1 MLRMLS
7 CVTTAIMTLCCTQL
21 YCQSP
26 RRRTM
31 GLRPTTQLLDRFP
44 FCIVHLFQNSVFTF
58 RTIFICI

>member
-7 CVTTAIMTLCCTQL
+7 CVTTAITTLSCTPL
-21 YCQSP
+21 CCQSP

-31 GLRPTTQLLDRFP
+31 ELRLIDRFSL
-44 FCIVHLFQNSVFTF
+44 FCIVHLFQNSVFPF